1 RTARAVILIGA
12 ADLVFR
18 FLEIGQH
25 VVKAPADIAELAPAV
40 IILVLAAHIEQAVDR
55 ARSAQHFSA
64 RLKNLAAAESRLGLG
79 LVHPVD
85 TLVLEQFSVADRHVD
100 PDIAVLRAGL
110 EQQHGMSAVGAQAI
124 GEHASSR
131 TRADDD
137 IVEFRDV
144 MRAVLVHPCPR
155 TRAALLGRAWLRP
168 QPGADPR
175 RTGSGGSLKGQSQKR
190 AISIDACA
198 SGQRQSTDHTGGN
211 RTMKISRR
219 LAVASFA
226 ALALLARGAASH
238 GETIRVGLP
247 TKTYWPT
254 TVAETAVRQKLFEKE
269 GITAELT
276 IYRSGAETFEGMAA
290 GAADII
296 LDPPSL
302 VSAGRKKGVMSKI
315 VANAT
320 MGNFGWQLMVPTKST
335 LDVKDL
341 NGKKVA
347 ITAAGSGSDILALW
361 TIQDRKIDFTR
372 VPVGGGGLVPNL
384 LAGNVDAAVVYSPL
398 SYQILKSGEGRTL
411 IDYYAEVPSNLTGGW
426 IVTDKFVAE
435 KPQVVQ
441 KALNALYGAVA
452 FMRANRD
459 ATVKL
464 IADLYEI
471 PPDIAALEYEN
482 SIMKLETDGDMAAQN
497 VL

>member
-1 RTARAVILIGA
+1 MNMSRRYA
-12 ADLVFR
+12 
-18 FLEIGQH
+18 
-25 VVKAPADIAELAPAV
+25 LAS
-40 IILVLAAHIEQAVDR
+40 LAAVT
-55 ARSAQHFSA
+55 
-64 RLKNLAAAESRLGLG
+64 LLAT
-79 LVHPVD
+79 P
-85 TLVLEQFSVADRHVD
+85 
-100 PDIAVLRAGL
+100 
-110 EQQHGMSAVGAQAI
+110 
-124 GEHASSR
+124 
-131 TRADDD
+131 
-137 IVEFRDV
+137 
-144 MRAVLVHPCPR
+144 
-155 TRAALLGRAWLRP
+155 
-168 QPGADPR
+168 
-175 RTGSGGSLKGQSQKR
+175 
-190 AISIDACA
+190 
-198 SGQRQSTDHTGGN
+198 
-211 RTMKISRR
+211 
-219 LAVASFA
+219 
-226 ALALLARGAASH
+226 ALAQ
-238 GETIRVGLP
+238 ETIRVGLP

-269 GITAELT
+269 GIKAELT

-398 SYQILKSGEGRTL
+398 SFQIAKSGEAKTIL
-411 IDYYAEVPSNLTGGW
+411 DYAKAVPPNLTSGW
-426 IVTDKFVAE
+426 IVLDKFAAE
-435 KPQVVQ
+435 KPALVQ
-441 KALNALYGAVA
+441 KAVNALYGAVA
-452 FMRANRD
+452 FMRANKD

-464 IADLYEI
+464 IADLYEM
-471 PPDIAALEYEN
+471 PAEIAALEYEN
-482 SIMKLETDGDMAAQN
+482 TIMKLETDGNMAAPN
-497 VL
+497 VMDAVQLSLDLAKLGGLKDVLPPAEVISTQFKPVPTKP

>member
-1 RTARAVILIGA
+1 MKMSRRYA
-12 ADLVFR
+12 
-18 FLEIGQH
+18 
-25 VVKAPADIAELAPAV
+25 LAS
-40 IILVLAAHIEQAVDR
+40 LAAV
-55 ARSAQHFSA
+55 
-64 RLKNLAAAESRLGLG
+64 
-79 LVHPVD
+79 
-85 TLVLEQFSVADRHVD
+85 
-100 PDIAVLRAGL
+100 
-110 EQQHGMSAVGAQAI
+110 
-124 GEHASSR
+124 
-131 TRADDD
+131 
-137 IVEFRDV
+137 
-144 MRAVLVHPCPR
+144 
-155 TRAALLGRAWLRP
+155 ALLTTP
-168 QPGADPR
+168 
-175 RTGSGGSLKGQSQKR
+175 
-190 AISIDACA
+190 
-198 SGQRQSTDHTGGN
+198 
-211 RTMKISRR
+211 
-219 LAVASFA
+219 
-226 ALALLARGAASH
+226 ALAQ
-238 GETIRVGLP
+238 ETIRVGLP

-269 GITAELT
+269 GIKAELT

-398 SYQILKSGEGRTL
+398 SFQIAKSGEAKTIL
-411 IDYYAEVPSNLTGGW
+411 DYAKAVPPNLTSGW
-426 IVTDKFVAE
+426 IVLDKFAAE
-435 KPQVVQ
+435 KPALVQ
-441 KALNALYGAVA
+441 KAVNALYGAVA
-452 FMRANRD
+452 FMRANKE

-464 IADLYEI
+464 IADLYEM
-471 PPDIAALEYEN
+471 PAEIAALEYEN
-482 SIMKLETDGDMAAQN
+482 TIMKLETDGNMAAPN
-497 VL
+497 VMDAVQLSLDLAKLGGLKDIVPPAEVISTQFKPVPTKP